1 LSDVEADSSE
11 FFDREDAWDIKA
23 ALCCRIPGHTGI
35 DQMNQVVV
43 ERLET
48 ATSRCDR
55 ITQALE
61 WLMELLDSSIRRTRD
76 AASVADGSC
85 RIRH

>member
-1 LSDVEADSSE
+1 
-11 FFDREDAWDIKA
+11 
-23 ALCCRIPGHTGI
+23 
-35 DQMNQVVV
+35 MNQVVV

-76 AASVADGSC
+76 AASVAGGSC